1 MANADKPPGKSGW
14 DIVQIL
20 IAAASPIILAVLAYF
35 LTGKITLALQER
47 QVNLAAGKEIQA
59 LMIDVMTATDPRKA
73 TAAAV
78 GLAAYGDIAVPPLT
92 YLLRSGDESSRLAAV
107 EGLRAA
113 ATTHPKPV
121 CAAMKTII
129 ENRTKIYTW
138 ENHQMAI
145 ELIGQLQCDHGRE
158 WLESYDKELQ
168 RTGVAGLREIV
179 LPLPEVNPAAIDK
192 LRASVQNALKSF
204 P

>member
-1 MANADKPPGKSGW
+1 VASADKPPGKSGW

-59 LMIDVMTATDPRKA
+59 LMIDVMTKDSKTA

-92 YLLRSGDESSRLAAV
+92 YLLRSGDEARLAAI

-113 ATTHPKPV
+113 ATTHPKTV

-129 ENRTKIYTW
+129 ENRTRIYSW
-138 ENHQMAI
+138 ENHQTAV
-145 ELIGQLQCDHGRE
+145 EFIGQLQCEHGRE
-158 WLESYDKELQ
+158 WLEIYDKELQ
-168 RTGVAGLREIV
+168 KNGEAGLREIV
-179 LPLPEVNPAAIDK
+179 NPNPAVNPAAVDK
-192 LRASVQNALKSF
+192 LRGAVQNALKSF

>member
-20 IAAASPIILAVLAYF
+20 IAAASPIVLAVLAYF

-47 QVNLAAGKEIQA
+47 QVNLAAGKEIQG
-59 LMIDVMTATDPRKA
+59 LMIDVMTATDPKKA

-92 YLLRSGDESSRLAAV
+92 YLLRSGDDARLAAV

-113 ATTHPKPV
+113 ATTHPKAV

-129 ENRTKIYTW
+129 ENRTQIYSW
-138 ENHQMAI
+138 ENHQTAI
-145 ELIGQLQCDHGRE
+145 ELIGQLQCEHGRE
-158 WLESYDKELQ
+158 WLESYDKELGAGGQ
-168 RTGVAGLREIV
+168 AGLARRV
-179 LPLPEVNPAAIDK
+179 SQFPEPNRAAFDN
-192 LRASVQNALKSF
+192 LRAAVQNALKSF